1 MTQAIAYLHRL
12 DKPIVHRNLRA
23 RNVLFITSSKDP
35 NFPDVRVAGFE
46 FAIQGDDPSF
56 DAGVTAKACLKV
68 AISRL
73 NIRTIIQ
80 RVMVGRSAHEKLD
93 A

>member
-56 DAGVTAKACLKV
+56 DAGVTAKAREGVLEGGYQPPEHPHYYT
-68 AISRL
+68 ASD
-73 NIRTIIQ
+73 
-80 RVMVGRSAHEKLD
+80 GR
-93 A
+93 